1 MIVTNNSPVDVEFSI
16 RDERFISIIV
26 RMDQGNMILAGEKNK
41 DLNRF
46 ASMFSENVESVI

>member
-46 ASMFSENVESVI
+46 VSMFSENVESVI

>member
-16 RDERFISIIV
+16 RDERFTSIIV
-26 RMDQGNMILAGEKNK
+26 RMDQGNMNLAGEKNK

-46 ASMFSENVESVI
+46 ISMFSENVESVI